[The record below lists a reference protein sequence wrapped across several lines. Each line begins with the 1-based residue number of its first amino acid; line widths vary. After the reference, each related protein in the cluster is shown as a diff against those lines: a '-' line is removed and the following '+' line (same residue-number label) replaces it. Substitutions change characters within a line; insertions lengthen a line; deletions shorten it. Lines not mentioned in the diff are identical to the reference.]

1 MAGLGQYL
9 QETRSELR
17 HVAWPTRTQTI
28 VYTVMVA
35 LLSVGVSLYLGL
47 FDYIFTSGLSRALQ
61 VLPAATPV
69 TITQQPAASTSN
81 ATLIPMPT
89 LTPTPKAKG
98 PSPNFNI
105 PAQQ

>member
-17 HVAWPTRTQTI
+17 HVAWPTQTQTI
-28 VYTVMVA
+28 VYTVLVA
-35 LLSVGVSLYLGL
+35 LLSVGVALYLGL

-69 TITQQPAASTSN
+69 TITQQSATS
-81 ATLIPMPT
+81 
-89 LTPTPKAKG
+89 TPTKATSTPTQAPAPKSKG
-98 PSPNFNI
+98 PTPNFNI